1 MSADRIHRFII
12 RQPARDNA
20 IVLGAFLLLEAIAL
34 YLTTV
39 SPHRTVFIVAGI
51 LLVPLFLVP
60 VAAFALFRMEVD
72 STRFSVRTMRG
83 KRFGFGCSEI
93 TKIVCEEHGSL
104 KGGAF
109 FHIVLTVGNRE
120 VRIDSGMQ
128 GFSLLAGF
136 LLDQLDSG
144 AITASAA
151 SATCRRELRRY
162 ADGEIYGRRNQ
173 KS

>member
-1 MSADRIHRFII
+1 DRTHHFIV
-12 RQPARDNA
+12 RMPVRDNA

-34 YLTTV
+34 YLMTV
-39 SPHRTVFIVAGI
+39 SPHRTVFVVAGI
-51 LLVPLFLVP
+51 LLVPLFLAP

-72 STRFSVRTMRG
+72 GTRFSVRTMSG

-93 TKIVCEEHGSL
+93 TDIVCREHGSL
-104 KGGAF
+104 NGGAT
-109 FHIVLTVGNRE
+109 FHIVLTAASRE

-136 LLDQLDSG
+136 LLEQLDSG
-144 AITASAA
+144 TIIASAA
-151 SATCRRELRRY
+151 PATCRRELRRY